1 MAAAVPWRHGAA
13 AMALPV
19 PWPRKRRNAMP
30 IGRRA
35 ALPLLTLAAW
45 GAPARSRSAAAQE
58 LTPGRAITL
67 MVPTSA
73 GGTTDFAARLLAE
86 PLGQR
91 LGRPVVVDNRPG
103 ANGAIGAQ
111 AVARARPDGHTLLVQ
126 YSGYHVG
133 SPAVVRNLGWNP
145 RTDLAPVALLM
156 DAPQVLLQ
164 HPSVPARTLSELIA
178 YAKANPGKLNYASSG
193 NGSMQHLGT
202 ELLKQRAGIE
212 LEHVPY
218 KGTGPAMQDLLS
230 GRVPLFLTTPPPAIP
245 FIQNGQLR
253 ALALAA
259 RERHPALPEVPTAAE
274 AGLPGFTAE
283 AWFAVFAP
291 ARTPETLLGLL
302 ATEISAITATPEFRA
317 KAEEQGAAVR
327 PMTPAQLGDR
337 VERELAEWGEVV
349 RAANITVE

>member
-1 MAAAVPWRHGAA
+1 MT
-13 AMALPV
+13 
-19 PWPRKRRNAMP
+19 
-30 IGRRA
+30 ISRRA
-35 ALPLLTLAAW
+35 ALPLLTLAAL
-45 GAPARSRSAAAQE
+45 G
-58 LTPGRAITL
+58 TPGLAGRVVAQDLAPGRPVTL
-67 MVPTSA
+67 VVPTAA

-91 LGRPVVVDNRPG
+91 LGRPVVVDNRAG

-133 SPAVVRNLGWNP
+133 TPAVVRNLGWNP

-156 DAPQVLLQ
+156 DAPQVLLA
-164 HPSVPARTLSELIA
+164 HPSVPAKTLAELIA
-178 YAKANPGKLNYASSG
+178 YAKANPDKLNYASAG

-218 KGTGPAMQDLLS
+218 KGTGPVMQDLLS
-230 GRVPLFLTTPPPAIP
+230 GRVHLFLTTPPPAIP

-259 RERHPALPEVPTAAE
+259 RERHPALPDVPTAAE
-274 AGLPGFTAE
+274 AGLPGFIAE

-291 ARTPETLLGLL
+291 ARTPEPLIGRL
-302 ATEISAITATPEFRA
+302 ATEISAITATPEFRT
-317 KAEEQGAAVR
+317 KAEEQGAVVR
-327 PMTPAQLGDR
+327 PMTPTELGAR
-337 VERELAEWGEVV
+337 VERELAEWAEVV
-349 RAANITVE
+349 RTGNITAD